1 MSETFVVKHYSFDE
15 RPSLKGNGFD
25 GLQIGEDREE
35 AEAFVNFVNERMAEI
50 ERAVR
55 VALEYAA
62 QTPGRT
68 AYGSADVEAVFARL
82 KEEQA

>member
-50 ERAVR
+50 ERLRLTLSMVR
-55 VALEYAA
+55 PYVYGLDNIKRIDAALSGA
-62 QTPGRT
+62 Q
-68 AYGSADVEAVFARL
+68 AEQ
-82 KEEQA
+82 EEK